1 MRWIKH
7 MTDARRDPKLLAVKR
22 EFGLAGIGMY
32 WVTVEAIA
40 EQYKAEGVPSLTLD
54 LASWRELTGISP
66 QMMRKWA
73 AFGDE
78 MALFSAAFSEN
89 TLTISIEKIKDIRDN
104 HTRHLQAACKQE
116 EEVEGEGDKKGSPLR
131 SEPPTAPADAE
142 PCAPPAPDKSD
153 QDREALRQAWSE
165 VPDSLR
171 EIVAKVMKAI
181 ATTRA
186 SGKVADSRKTAILG
200 KLLEY
205 DEAKLRLGIERYLDG
220 GYHLDKKDE
229 RYLYGIIRNIRP
241 EELEQG
247 LALHGPG
254 APASATARGHPPMPR
269 TYGQAKDF
277 EGRVENERLAYLE
290 EKLNAR
296 RGTGQAAPG
305 KDQPAVAPGGQVLDV
320 AGGQV

>member
-1 MRWIKH
+1 
-7 MTDARRDPKLLAVKR
+7 MTDARRDPVLLAVKR
-22 EFGLAGIGMY
+22 KMGFAGLGMY
-32 WVTVEAIA
+32 WALVEAVA
-40 EQYKAEGVPSLTLD
+40 EQYKGDGIPELETD
-54 LASWRELTGISP
+54 LSSWRDLTGIPP
-66 QMMRKWA
+66 QSLRILVAILNETHEKL
-73 AFGDE
+73 GKTLD
-78 MALFSAAFSEN
+78 FSGSLLGK
-89 TLTISIEKIKDIRDN
+89 TLKIQFKKIKDIRDN

-131 SEPPTAPADAE
+131 SEPPPAPADAE
-142 PCAPPAPDKSD
+142 PGTPPAPDKSD

-171 EIVAKVMKAI
+171 EVVAKVMKAI

-247 LALHGPG
+247 LALHGSGLP
-254 APASATARGHPPMPR
+254 SAATGRGHPPMPR

-305 KDQPAVAPGGQVLDV
+305 KDQPAVTPGVQVLDV
-320 AGGQV
+320 AGG